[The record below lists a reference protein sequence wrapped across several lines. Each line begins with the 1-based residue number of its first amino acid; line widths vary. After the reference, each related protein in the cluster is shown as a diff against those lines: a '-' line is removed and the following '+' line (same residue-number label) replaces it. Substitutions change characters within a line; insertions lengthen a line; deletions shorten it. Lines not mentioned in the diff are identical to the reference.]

1 MTLALPFSLIK
12 AMSCWKKF
20 EIPLY
25 PGCIRTSSIS
35 KSWGSLLHFGC
46 PLHLSSQSLVAI
58 NSFFISCSPSLIL
71 DLIKSGQKFE
81 AQLLYP
87 IKRYQSRSYSIRVT
101 YNVNEHPLQLKPIV
115 TQCAAVN
122 TYWSPIRAPPHCH
135 FALPVILPLLG
146 LVYPSSASQGYSPI
160 GTSDPPTIL
169 VNLCFLIGH
178 PSILAKTSRLTWL
191 LNL

>member
-1 MTLALPFSLIK
+1 
-12 AMSCWKKF
+12 MSCWKKF

-25 PGCIRTSSIS
+25 PGCIKTSSIS
-35 KSWGSLLHFGC
+35 KSWGSLLHLFPSQVC
-46 PLHLSSQSLVAI
+46 SQSLEGI
-58 NSFFISCSPSLIL
+58 ISFFISCSPSLIL
-71 DLIKSGQKFE
+71 DLINQEKNLRLSYYI
-81 AQLLYP
+81 LLY
-87 IKRYQSRSYSIRVT
+87 YQSRSYSIRVT

-178 PSILAKTSRLTWL
+178 PSRLAKTSRLTWL

>member
-1 MTLALPFSLIK
+1 
-12 AMSCWKKF
+12 MSCWKKF

-25 PGCIRTSSIS
+25 PGCIKTSSIS
-35 KSWGSLLHFGC
+35 KSWGSLLHLFPSQVC
-46 PLHLSSQSLVAI
+46 SQSLEGI
-58 NSFFISCSPSLIL
+58 ISLFISCSPSLTL
-71 DLIKSGQKFE
+71 DLIKSGKIWGS
-81 AQLLYP
+81 ATISWAIL
-87 IKRYQSRSYSIRVT
+87 SGNYSIRVA